1 MFVLRSN
8 MVLSFVNTRGH
19 SLRLFISHVNSNV
32 VKYALFH
39 RTAMLWNSLDDYIIS
54 ASNCKIFNERLS
66 DTNLVPFFRARAL
79 M

>member
-8 MVLSFVNTRGH
+8 MVLSSFYTRGH

-32 VKYALFH
+32 VKYAFFH
-39 RTAMLWNSLDDYIIS
+39 RTAMLWNTLDDYIIS
-54 ASNCKIFNERLS
+54 APNCKIFEERLL
-66 DTNLVPFFRARAL
+66 DTHLVPFLRGRAL